1 MIKFKR
7 KLKLFFN
14 LLKENNLLEEFIF
27 NYNKDTYYRN
37 THAIYKTLD
46 HKLEDYLTLYI
57 RNNKSYRI
65 ISDAFCWNHS
75 KWGRLNDKWNV
86 ICDL

>member
-7 KLKLFFN
+7 ELKLLFN

-27 NYNKDTYYRN
+27 KYNNDTF
-37 THAIYKTLD
+37 YKTQH
-46 HKLEDYLTLYI
+46 HKLEDYLVLYI

-65 ISDAFCWNHS
+65 ISDAFSWDHS
-75 KWGRLNDKWNV
+75 KWGRLNDKWRL
-86 ICDL
+86 ICIENYKKKP

>member
-1 MIKFKR
+1 MLKFKR
-7 KLKLFFN
+7 ELKLFFN

-27 NYNKDTYYRN
+27 NYNNDTYYRRHN
-37 THAIYKTLD
+37 VIYKTQH

-65 ISDAFCWNHS
+65 IYDAFAWNNY
-75 KWGRLNDKWNV
+75 KWGRLNDKWRL
-86 ICDL
+86 ICE

>member
-7 KLKLFFN
+7 KLKLLFN

-27 NYNKDTYYRN
+27 NYNKDTYYRYH
-37 THAIYKTLD
+37 HAFYKTPD

-57 RNNKSYRI
+57 RNDKSYRI
-65 ISDAFCWNHS
+65 ISDAFGWNHS
-75 KWGRLNDKWNV
+75 KWGRLNDKWQL